1 MIPSLVTDYPNPAYP
16 LSDVIAKAQV
26 GFVHFRKEALDGA
39 AELEFSP
46 QDITDCISGLS
57 PSDFF
62 KSMDAK
68 NPRWSRCRQD
78 VYKTHHLG
86 QEIYVKFQYWPD
98 KTKRLF
104 IVSFKRNTDDR
115 AD

>member
-1 MIPSLVTDYPNPAYP
+1 MIPSFVTDYSSPAYS

-26 GFVHFRKEALDGA
+26 GYVHFRKQALDGA

-46 QDITDCISGLS
+46 QDITDCITGLA
-57 PSDFF
+57 PSNFF

-68 NPRWSRCRQD
+68 NPAWAGCRQD
-78 VYKTHHLG
+78 VYKTQHLG
-86 QEIYVKFQYWPD
+86 KEVYVKFQYWPS

-104 IVSFKRNTDDR
+104 VVSFKENTDDHNL
-115 AD
+115 